1 MSLEGTAA
9 GLVGRG
15 RARRPRRRARPS
27 CLVGRLLPIVIG
39 ATVGALAES
48 LLAAAFEPSGV
59 LNNDA
64 LNLLNT
70 AIAAYVAVSAAGLM
84 S

>member
-9 GLVGRG
+9 GLVGAAALAGLAVALGLVPG
-15 RARRPRRRARPS
+15 RAA
-27 CLVGRLLPIVIG
+27 LPIVVG

-48 LLAAAFEPSGV
+48 LLGADARSPGI
-59 LNNDA
+59 LNNDV

>member
-9 GLVGRG
+9 GLVSAAALAGL
-15 RARRPRRRARPS
+15 A
-27 CLVGRLLPIVIG
+27 VGLAIVPGSAMLPIVAG

-64 LNLLNT
+64 LNLINT
-70 AIAAYVAVSAAGLM
+70 AIAAYVTVSVAGLL